1 MPDLAAVD
9 AHPPR
14 LHGLFAGDRQRL
26 RQPVIHPAP
35 LIVDLFLVLHAG
47 QGLGYRN
54 SDQRSGEFLRA
65 AGALLNGV
73 HHFATIIRSL
83 INKLPDHH

>member
-1 MPDLAAVD
+1 M
-9 AHPPR
+9 
-14 LHGLFAGDRQRL
+14 
-26 RQPVIHPAP
+26 
-35 LIVDLFLVLHAG
+35 VLHAG

-73 HHFATIIRSL
+73 HHFVTIIRSL
-83 INKLPDHH
+83 INKLLTIINGKDSSTIQPINVVIFQNNGDFNIAFLPIVMASQ